1 MDDNVI
7 TATVEERLAAAQ
19 AEIVKYQRMLQDEA
33 RDMSIVYAMCQH
45 FITRFTEEYN
55 TNEVRDAVR
64 FAYADTGVGMDTIA
78 EFLDRTGLAD
88 SSYCM
93 TDYTVHMTIPVMI
106 SIRVDAVDEDEA
118 YENALSE
125 LDSNGIDNY
134 CMDYNTYDIDYNVEE
149 C

>member
-1 MDDNVI
+1 MGWDEDVNG
-7 TATVEERLAAAQ
+7 
-19 AEIVKYQRMLQDEA
+19 EIGALKDEIRKYQRMLQDEA

-55 TNEVRDAVR
+55 TYEIRDAVR

-88 SSYCM
+88 SSHCM

-106 SIRVDAVDEDEA
+106 SIKVDAVDEDEA

-125 LDSNGIDNY
+125 LDSNGLESY
-134 CMDYNTYDIDYNVEE
+134 YTDYNPNDIDYTAEE
-149 C
+149 M